1 MPPVL
6 TVGETMALFDPRDD
20 GPYEYGTRLELR
32 IAGAESNFAI
42 AVSRLGIGVSW
53 ISCVGCDPFGDV
65 ILTALKSVGVDISR
79 VRRDPEAP
87 TRVFF
92 KSRSEGRS
100 FNAYYRR
107 GSAASGL
114 SVKDVP
120 DDALDGVRVV
130 HQSGITTA
138 LSESSREL
146 VRELAFRARRRGLL
160 TTFDLNYRPRLLT
173 RPAIPAEAA
182 REVLPNV
189 AWSLCCLAKA
199 NLLFETTVPDELS
212 NVLHGSGAGTVELRL
227 EE

>member
-1 MPPVL
+1 
-6 TVGETMALFDPRDD
+6 MALFDPLDD

-53 ISCVGCDPFGDV
+53 ISCIGCDPFGDV
-65 ILTALKSVGVDISR
+65 ILTALKSEGVDISR

-87 TRVFF
+87 TGVFF
-92 KSRSEGRS
+92 KWRSEGRS

-120 DDALDGVRVV
+120 DDALDGVRLV

-146 VRELAFRARRRGLL
+146 ARELAFRARRRGLPLQARLPARSWPMSTGAYAVSTKAISFSKRPVL
-160 TTFDLNYRPRLLT
+160 TSYPTFYTGRVLAMSSSGWERRAHLSRQATASKRSSRL
-173 RPAIPAEAA
+173 A
-182 REVLPNV
+182 
-189 AWSLCCLAKA
+189 S
-199 NLLFETTVPDELS
+199 
-212 NVLHGSGAGTVELRL
+212 
-227 EE
+227 